1 MTLPLPDESLSCES
15 KVQKFKHPGLDCHS
29 KGVREEKI
37 QAAVIE
43 AFNRLP
49 EIEAELVRLDERL
62 KWMGIP
68 KADKLLSTIRER
80 ITLLEEEENPADDQR
95 RELEELHG
103 QWAEASVQRAIY
115 ADKEVQIRGLLQRIA
130 VIKGVD
136 NGKRDT
142 PEHGACAE
150 PHKFW
155 AITKPAFKPGQ
166 ISEFP
171 SDEVIRY
178 VEKIVV
184 EPEKFIV
191 SFKAGVSI
199 EVERKKK

>member
-1 MTLPLPDESLSCES
+1 MRYWK

-62 KWMGIP
+62 KWFGIQ
-68 KADKLLSTIRER
+68 KADELLSVIRGR
-80 ITLLEEEENPADDQR
+80 MIPLEEEENPTDDQR
-95 RELEELHG
+95 SELEELHG

-115 ADKEVQIRGLLQRIA
+115 ADKALQIKGLRQRITA
-130 VIKGVD
+130 IKGAD
-136 NGKRDT
+136 NGERDT
-142 PEHGACAE
+142 QEHGACAD
-150 PHKFW
+150 PHDFW
-155 AITKPAFKPGQ
+155 TITRPAFKQGP
-166 ISEFP
+166 ITEFP
-171 SDEVIRY
+171 SDEVIRF

-191 SFKAGVSI
+191 SFKAGVSS
-199 EVERKKK
+199 EDERKKK